1 MQILYKKCV
10 RNAYIIYNGCA
21 FTYQG
26 NLCMGGSGDQGDEY
40 VFSATMGPINK
51 AMYCPLQHFLLLKA
65 IH

>member
-1 MQILYKKCV
+1 MHILLKKCV

-51 AMYCPLQHFLLLKA
+51 AMYCPLQ
-65 IH
+65 